1 MKINYLYNVGSFD
14 QTLSKFLG
22 DNYYASIFSAK
33 SSIIK
38 QLFIIS
44 GDEPIETFTSKLSTW
59 FVQESIEK
67 YYSACL
73 MLNSF
78 MTKCLFEIVALLH
91 STFVSKIENL
101 SH

>member
-1 MKINYLYNVGSFD
+1 MQAYFLQNQASSNNYSV
-14 QTLSKFLG
+14 
-22 DNYYASIFSAK
+22 
-33 SSIIK
+33 
-38 QLFIIS
+38 IS

-91 STFVSKIENL
+91 STFVSKIENM
-101 SH
+101 SY

>member
-1 MKINYLYNVGSFD
+1 MQAYFLQNQASSNNYSV
-14 QTLSKFLG
+14 
-22 DNYYASIFSAK
+22 
-33 SSIIK
+33 
-38 QLFIIS
+38 IS

>member
-1 MKINYLYNVGSFD
+1 MQAYFLQNQASSNNYSV
-14 QTLSKFLG
+14 
-22 DNYYASIFSAK
+22 
-33 SSIIK
+33 
-38 QLFIIS
+38 IS

-91 STFVSKIENL
+91 STFVSKIETM

>member
-1 MKINYLYNVGSFD
+1 MIKHYRNFWGTTIMQAYFLQNQASSNNYSV
-14 QTLSKFLG
+14 
-22 DNYYASIFSAK
+22 
-33 SSIIK
+33 
-38 QLFIIS
+38 IS

-91 STFVSKIENL
+91 STFVSKIENM

>member
-1 MKINYLYNVGSFD
+1 MQAYFLQNQASSNNYSV
-14 QTLSKFLG
+14 
-22 DNYYASIFSAK
+22 
-33 SSIIK
+33 
-38 QLFIIS
+38 IS

-91 STFVSKIENL
+91 STFVSKIDNM

>member
-1 MKINYLYNVGSFD
+1 MQAYFLQNQASSNNYSV
-14 QTLSKFLG
+14 
-22 DNYYASIFSAK
+22 
-33 SSIIK
+33 
-38 QLFIIS
+38 IS

-91 STFVSKIENL
+91 STFVPKIENM

>member
-1 MKINYLYNVGSFD
+1 MQAYFLQNQVSSNNYSV
-14 QTLSKFLG
+14 
-22 DNYYASIFSAK
+22 
-33 SSIIK
+33 
-38 QLFIIS
+38 IS

-91 STFVSKIENL
+91 STFVSKIENM

>member
-1 MKINYLYNVGSFD
+1 MQAYFLQNQVSSNNYSV
-14 QTLSKFLG
+14 
-22 DNYYASIFSAK
+22 
-33 SSIIK
+33 
-38 QLFIIS
+38 IS

>member
-1 MKINYLYNVGSFD
+1 MQAYFLQNQASSNNYSV
-14 QTLSKFLG
+14 
-22 DNYYASIFSAK
+22 
-33 SSIIK
+33 
-38 QLFIIS
+38 IS

-91 STFVSKIENL
+91 STFISKIENM

>member
-1 MKINYLYNVGSFD
+1 MIKHYRNFWGTTIMQAYFLQNQASSNNYSV
-14 QTLSKFLG
+14 
-22 DNYYASIFSAK
+22 
-33 SSIIK
+33 
-38 QLFIIS
+38 IS

-91 STFVSKIENL
+91 STFISKIENM

>member
-1 MKINYLYNVGSFD
+1 MQAYFLQNQASSNNYSV
-14 QTLSKFLG
+14 
-22 DNYYASIFSAK
+22 
-33 SSIIK
+33 
-38 QLFIIS
+38 IS

-91 STFVSKIENL
+91 STFVSKIENM

>member
-1 MKINYLYNVGSFD
+1 MIKHYRNFWGTTIMQAYFLQNQALSNNYSV
-14 QTLSKFLG
+14 
-22 DNYYASIFSAK
+22 
-33 SSIIK
+33 
-38 QLFIIS
+38 IS

-91 STFVSKIENL
+91 STFISKIENM

>member
-1 MKINYLYNVGSFD
+1 MIKHYRNFWGTTIMQAYFLQNQASSNNYSV
-14 QTLSKFLG
+14 
-22 DNYYASIFSAK
+22 
-33 SSIIK
+33 
-38 QLFIIS
+38 IS

>member
-1 MKINYLYNVGSFD
+1 MQAYFLQNQASSNNYSV
-14 QTLSKFLG
+14 
-22 DNYYASIFSAK
+22 
-33 SSIIK
+33 
-38 QLFIIS
+38 IS

-78 MTKCLFEIVALLH
+78 MTKCFFEIVALLH
-91 STFVSKIENL
+91 STFVSKIENM

>member
-1 MKINYLYNVGSFD
+1 MQAYFLQNQALSNNYSV
-14 QTLSKFLG
+14 
-22 DNYYASIFSAK
+22 
-33 SSIIK
+33 
-38 QLFIIS
+38 IS

-91 STFVSKIENL
+91 STFISKIENM

>member
-1 MKINYLYNVGSFD
+1 MQAYFLQNQALSNNYSV
-14 QTLSKFLG
+14 
-22 DNYYASIFSAK
+22 
-33 SSIIK
+33 
-38 QLFIIS
+38 IS

-91 STFVSKIENL
+91 STFVSKIENM